1 MAAIDRSLHH
11 LADARRGGSRKR
23 RSTTTR
29 HKRRGARVS
38 GLVVLALVS
47 GTGHIQA
54 STSTSTSTST
64 SARPVPPASAPGNGN
79 GIYTPAQVVTGLT
92 QHRHAWVGR
101 VVRIALPVDSMD
113 WARGSSYGLSAYQLS
128 VQLPAMR
135 KGVNPSGDPFDVLVS
150 DQQMKAARHAA
161 RAWHGLIPLG
171 ATVVLTV
178 RLLGRDTPISDLP
191 LVADA
196 TYRGSARQLAPVA
209 ALCPT
214 DVCPTDA

>member
-1 MAAIDRSLHH
+1 MAAIDRSPHH
-11 LADARRGGSRKR
+11 LVDARRGGSRER

-29 HKRRGARVS
+29 HTRRVARAS
-38 GLVVLALVS
+38 GLVVLALVI

-54 STSTSTSTST
+54 RT
-64 SARPVPPASAPGNGN
+64 SARPVPPAGAPGNGN

-101 VVRIALPVDSMD
+101 TVHVALSVETMD
-113 WARGSSYGLSAYQLS
+113 WGRGSSYGSGAYQLS
-128 VQLPAMR
+128 VQLPALPR
-135 KGVNPSGDPFDVLVS
+135 GVNPSGEPFDVLVS
-150 DQQMKAARHAA
+150 DQQMRAAQQAA
-161 RAWHGLIPLG
+161 RAWHGPIPLG

-214 DVCPTDA
+214 DM